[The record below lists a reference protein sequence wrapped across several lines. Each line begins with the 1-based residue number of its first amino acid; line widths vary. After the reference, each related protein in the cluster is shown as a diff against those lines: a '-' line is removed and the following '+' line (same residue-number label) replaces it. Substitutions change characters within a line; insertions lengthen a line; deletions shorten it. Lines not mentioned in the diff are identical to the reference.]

1 MSKTL
6 EAIGFALVG
15 GMFYAM
21 FGGGSNG
28 PMWSLFWPCAIGTL
42 VIVMYRAK
50 KKRAKEKNV

>member
-6 EAIGFALVG
+6 EAIGFALIG

-21 FGGGSNG
+21 FGGGSSG
-28 PMWSLFWPCAIGTL
+28 PIWSLFWPCAVGTL

-50 KKRAKEKNV
+50 KKRSKEKNV

>member
-6 EAIGFALVG
+6 EAIGFALIG

-28 PMWSLFWPCAIGTL
+28 PMWSLFWPCAVGTL
-42 VIVMYRAK
+42 AIVMYGAK
-50 KKRAKEKNV
+50 KKRSKEKNV

>member
-6 EAIGFALVG
+6 EAVGFALIG

-21 FGGGSNG
+21 FGGGASG
-28 PMWSLFWPCAIGTL
+28 PIWSLFWPCAVGTL

-50 KKRAKEKNV
+50 KKRSKEKNV

>member
-6 EAIGFALVG
+6 EAIGFALIG

-28 PMWSLFWPCAIGTL
+28 PIWSLFWPCAVGTL
-42 VIVMYRAK
+42 GIVMYRAK
-50 KKRAKEKNV
+50 KKKDKEKSI